1 MILLLN
7 PPNPPGTVSN
17 KDMMGGFGQLYP
29 AGVQVKIPP
38 LDLVYSA
45 AILKT
50 SNIDFE
56 VIDCLGLELDLN
68 LLKEKISAKNYEY
81 VFIRTSTAS
90 FSFDLETAGL
100 LKKNGPC
107 KTVFFGPHTGVFPE
121 EVLKSPLVDAII
133 IGEPENTVMNV
144 AASGFKDV
152 KGIWYKNNSSIVKN
166 EASSNMVQL
175 DSLPFP
181 AWEYFPYEK
190 YNIGDLLK
198 GQGNTSFVLTSRGCP
213 FNCDYCP
220 YPVAQGTIYRK
231 RTSSNV
237 IEEIKYLHEKFK
249 VEKILFRDAEF
260 TLDRKKVLEICDG
273 IKDLKLKWRCE
284 TRIDTLDIALV
295 AEMAEAGCVGI
306 NMGIESGSER
316 VIKASGRKMINKIYT
331 EEILGTCREL
341 GINTFCFFIVGLPGD
356 DLSSIV
362 ETMEFAEKINADIS
376 QFTVATPYPGT
387 RLHDWA
393 QEKQYMVNY
402 NDDKITGYEA
412 LMRNENLTVSQIMG
426 LRNAIQ
432 ERIDSLKE
440 IRKRNCRE
448 LVKKRMLVTM
458 LLWFFVSKAKKKIVI
473 YGVEGVDFRRLEAT
487 GCEIVGV
494 VDEKYFGE
502 KIGNFTVLPPVIIP
516 VLRPDVVIVSHLK
529 RSVNIRQYTGEIK
542 IIEPLA
548 LFIKTGKKIKG
559 LLKRKAAII

>member
-1 MILLLN
+1 MILLIN

-29 AGVQVKIPP
+29 AGIPVKVPP

-45 AILKT
+45 AVLKT
-50 SNIDFE
+50 SNIDLE

-68 LLKEKISAKNYEY
+68 LLKEEISGKYYEY

-90 FSFDLETAGL
+90 FSFDLEIAAL
-100 LKKNGPC
+100 LKKNSSC
-107 KTVFFGPHTGVFPE
+107 KTVFFGPHTGIFPE
-121 EVLKSPLVDAII
+121 EVLKNSSVNAII
-133 IGEPENTVMNV
+133 IGEPEYTIKNV
-144 AASGFKDV
+144 AVSGFKDV
-152 KGIWYKNNSSIVKN
+152 KGVWYKNDTGMIKN
-166 EASSNMVQL
+166 EASSNTVQL

-190 YNIGDLLK
+190 YSIGDLLK
-198 GQGNTSFVLTSRGCP
+198 GEGNTSFVLTSRGCP

-260 TLDRKKVLEICDG
+260 TLDRKKVLEICGG

-295 AEMAEAGCVGI
+295 AKMAEAGCIGI

-316 VIKASGRKMINKIYT
+316 VVKASGRKVIDKIHT
-331 EEILGTCREL
+331 EAILGKCREL
-341 GINTFCFFIVGLPGD
+341 GVNTFCFFIIGLPGD

-362 ETMEFAEKINADIS
+362 ETMEFAERINANIS

-393 QEKQYMVNY
+393 QEKNYIVNY

-412 LMRNENLTVSQIMG
+412 LMRNENLTAPQIMG

-432 ERIDSLKE
+432 ERIDGLKE
-440 IRKRNCRE
+440 ISERNSRE
-448 LVKKRMLVTM
+448 LAKKRLLVTM
-458 LLWFFVSKAKKKIVI
+458 ILWFFVGKTKKRIVI
-473 YGVEGVDFRRLEAT
+473 YGVEGVDFKKLESR
-487 GCEIVGV
+487 GGELVGI
-494 VDEKYFGE
+494 VDEEYFGE
-502 KIGNFTVLPPVIIP
+502 KRGNLTVLPLFVISALKPDVII
-516 VLRPDVVIVSHLK
+516 VSPLK
-529 RSVNIRQYTGEIK
+529 RSINIRQYTGEIK

-548 LFIKTGKKIKG
+548 LFIKIGKRIKR
-559 LLKRKAAII
+559 LCMHIRRP